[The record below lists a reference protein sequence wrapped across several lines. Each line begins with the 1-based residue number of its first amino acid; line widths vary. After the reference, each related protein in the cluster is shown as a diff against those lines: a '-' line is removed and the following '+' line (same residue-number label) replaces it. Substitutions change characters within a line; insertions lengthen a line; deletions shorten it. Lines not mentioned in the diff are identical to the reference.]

1 MKRWFAFVL
10 FSIMALSSVMPLW
23 GIHQAQ
29 AQNPK
34 NPPPGESV
42 DMSEIFKDRLNETNN
57 GDFWLGPNSGKIST
71 IDSYKTTA
79 KLSAQ
84 LSLDEKYSPAEDTNV
99 PNGDGI
105 FNAGDYLGAW
115 KAIITDEQAQLG
127 IPKDKQYGIFIQL
140 FEVKPGETLG
150 GGGDGDITKIIT
162 QGGPYYSTDKLKIP
176 GTNITGVFN
185 REEFR
190 SLTGKMYNVGVF
202 FWALSPKNNFF
213 DKKTVSTNII
223 LTDLKPDTKYYYRL
237 VLSEEE
243 SFINGGDDK
252 ATTEITEQTSFTT
265 SSTKTDPSP
274 EELQAINGTSN
285 GSSADGNKSALIFGD
300 KVECA
305 LSDPTTYFAGCL
317 AMGYYNS
324 IYFVS
329 GWAVRGAA
337 GLMDIFMAYSLGSFI
352 YKNSFIDTGWT
363 VVRDVCNILFIFIL
377 LWTAFKMVIN
387 DNHFKAQE
395 VIVNI
400 IVIGLLINFSLFFSK
415 VIIDMGNIS
424 ARVFYNQIRITGS
437 AQNDQDEV
445 AKAIKTGDL
454 QPKAISEAL
463 ANGLDITA
471 IGETGFKAL
480 AKQNNGFIPIGTV
493 WLLLLLGTVINVAAA
508 WIFIKVSFAFLGRIL
523 SLWMG
528 MIFSPFAFTSR
539 IIGGG
544 HGGPLDVKRLGWTDW
559 LKGMLEASFYPALY
573 LFFVFLII
581 LLINDK
587 FLASMIDDTTLSPTP
602 YLIVTLFKL
611 LFILGLLKVS
621 ASFSEKMSGMFG
633 GELTAM
639 AGKAAAF
646 VGGAAI
652 GIATG
657 GAALGLQR
665 FGGAAKAMNTL
676 NGREGELLK
685 KASTGDRQ
693 AMQDLHKLDGKKYGQ
708 YKNIDNNT
716 SKEAVEDARKK
727 AQREVESLQKRSTT
741 SWDLRNT
748 KGMQGLSNATGL
760 NFNAG
765 VGMLGM
771 GTDKTTGGL
780 QAQVDRRAVKDAAY
794 FKSIGA
800 SEDEIK
806 RAKEGVDETK
816 KALEDAEKKTKND
829 IADLEEQNKNF
840 VQRAQAGEKLTTLE
854 KAQIAT
860 NQTTISSLKKSI
872 DDAHTKAKEKHPAGH
887 PKEGQY
893 VHDESSLTGI
903 ELAKR
908 QQIDAEAKLKE
919 SSKSGLRRYQEYL
932 NKNHYGHGSDR
943 NATPR
948 WGAMGV
954 RRLIRGDIRGAMTDF
969 RKDIS
974 TALTGAVTGALTG
987 GAFAGP
993 LGALIGGIAGAAGNT
1008 VRKNMVNLDKQL
1020 TNLAD
1025 HAVAANHI
1033 HESHAKSKYK
1043 APGGAWLGKIFDG
1056 KGFSSLNTGGG
1067 GHDDHGGGHGGG
1079 HDDHGGGHH

>member
-1 MKRWFAFVL
+1 MKRWSAFVL

-162 QGGPYYSTDKLKIP
+162 KGGPYYSTDKLKIP

-657 GAALGLQR
+657 GVALGMQR
-665 FGGAAKAMNTL
+665 FG
-676 NGREGELLK
+676 
-685 KASTGDRQ
+685 
-693 AMQDLHKLDGKKYGQ
+693 
-708 YKNIDNNT
+708 
-716 SKEAVEDARKK
+716 
-727 AQREVESLQKRSTT
+727 
-741 SWDLRNT
+741 
-748 KGMQGLSNATGL
+748 
-760 NFNAG
+760 
-765 VGMLGM
+765 
-771 GTDKTTGGL
+771 
-780 QAQVDRRAVKDAAY
+780 
-794 FKSIGA
+794 
-800 SEDEIK
+800 
-806 RAKEGVDETK
+806 
-816 KALEDAEKKTKND
+816 
-829 IADLEEQNKNF
+829 EQ
-840 VQRAQAGEKLTTLE
+840 
-854 KAQIAT
+854 
-860 NQTTISSLKKSI
+860 QT
-872 DDAHTKAKEKHPAGH
+872 
-887 PKEGQY
+887 Q
-893 VHDESSLTGI
+893 
-903 ELAKR
+903 
-908 QQIDAEAKLKE
+908 
-919 SSKSGLRRYQEYL
+919 
-932 NKNHYGHGSDR
+932 
-943 NATPR
+943 
-948 WGAMGV
+948 
-954 RRLIRGDIRGAMTDF
+954 
-969 RKDIS
+969 
-974 TALTGAVTGALTG
+974 
-987 GAFAGP
+987 
-993 LGALIGGIAGAAGNT
+993 
-1008 VRKNMVNLDKQL
+1008 
-1020 TNLAD
+1020 
-1025 HAVAANHI
+1025 
-1033 HESHAKSKYK
+1033 
-1043 APGGAWLGKIFDG
+1043 
-1056 KGFSSLNTGGG
+1056 
-1067 GHDDHGGGHGGG
+1067 
-1079 HDDHGGGHH
+1079 

>member
-1 MKRWFAFVL
+1 MKRRFAFVL
-10 FSIMALSSVMPLW
+10 LSIIALFSVMPLW
-23 GIHQAQ
+23 GVTQAQ

-34 NPPPGESV
+34 KPAPGESV

-57 GDFWLGPNSGKIST
+57 GDFWLGPNSGKITT
-71 IDSYKTTA
+71 IDSFKTTA

-84 LSLDEKYSPAEDTNV
+84 LALDEKYSPAEDTN
-99 PNGDGI
+99 NDGV
-105 FNAGDYLGAW
+105 FNTGDYLGAW
-115 KAIITDEQAQLG
+115 KAIITDEQTQLG
-127 IPKDKQYGIFIQL
+127 IPTDKEYGIFIQI

-150 GGGDGDITKIIT
+150 GEGDGDLNKIIT
-162 QGGPYYSTDKLKIP
+162 QGGPYYSTDKIKIP
-176 GTNITGVFN
+176 GTNIAGVFN

-190 SLTGKMYNVGVF
+190 SFAGKMYNVGVF

-243 SFINGGDDK
+243 SILNGGDDQ

-274 EELQAINGTSN
+274 EELQAISGASN
-285 GSSADGNKSALIFGD
+285 GSSAEGNKSALIFGD

-471 IGETGFKAL
+471 IGEKGFTAL

-544 HGGPLDVKRLGWTDW
+544 NGGPLAIKRLGWADW
-559 LKGMLEASFYPALY
+559 LQGMLEASFYPALY

-652 GIATG
+652 GVAAG
-657 GAALGLQR
+657 GAAFLGRNSIGRVAGMVGTEERIAGLQEKAAK
-665 FGGAAKAMNTL
+665 GGAGGWFA
-676 NGREGELLK
+676 RQSLK
-685 KASTGDRQ
+685 TIQGAQKASFDVRQTGAANKISAATGMNMDALGRVPGLGFLSTTGSAGGLEGARERKIAKMQ
-693 AMQDLHKLDGKKYGQ
+693 ARAESLGENKQKKKEIEDLIEGKK
-708 YKNIDNNT
+708 KSIEE
-716 SKEAVEDARKK
+716 KEEEVAQTRAALAEDKVSGGANKVTLTKALNQKEKELRNLQKTEKGTWTAEDAGAPGGPGGFPPAKPARKK
-727 AQREVESLQKRSTT
+727 ADGSNVTLADVGKKREVPKEEL
-741 SWDLRNT
+741 
-748 KGMQGLSNATGL
+748 GL
-760 NFNAG
+760 N
-765 VGMLGM
+765 
-771 GTDKTTGGL
+771 D
-780 QAQVDRRAVKDAAY
+780 
-794 FKSIGA
+794 
-800 SEDEIK
+800 
-806 RAKEGVDETK
+806 
-816 KALEDAEKKTKND
+816 
-829 IADLEEQNKNF
+829 
-840 VQRAQAGEKLTTLE
+840 LE
-854 KAQIAT
+854 KALKNNSKALAREYMSNQIRRTSPNVIGADKLDAFGNIKEFGHASVGVISRMDTLTRVLRNMAAGAT
-860 NQTTISSLKKSI
+860 RGGAVGAL
-872 DDAHTKAKEKHPAGH
+872 
-887 PKEGQY
+887 
-893 VHDESSLTGI
+893 LTGF
-903 ELAKR
+903 
-908 QQIDAEAKLKE
+908 
-919 SSKSGLRRYQEYL
+919 
-932 NKNHYGHGSDR
+932 N
-943 NATPR
+943 
-948 WGAMGV
+948 
-954 RRLIRGDIRGAMTDF
+954 
-969 RKDIS
+969 
-974 TALTGAVTGALTG
+974 
-987 GAFAGP
+987 P
-993 LGALIGGIAGAAGNT
+993 LGAGIGAIVGAVRGASDSIQYSAGLSGKLAEYAKRNT
-1008 VRKNMVNLDKQL
+1008 DEALHV
-1020 TNLAD
+1020 AD
-1025 HAVAANHI
+1025 HATTP
-1033 HESHAKSKYK
+1033 S
-1043 APGGAWLGKIFDG
+1043 DG
-1056 KGFSSLNTGGG
+1056 KGGHAHGPKYKSTYKGPSMNIFSGLFGGG
-1067 GHDDHGGGHGGG
+1067 GDHGGG
-1079 HDDHGGGHH
+1079 HDDHGGGGHH